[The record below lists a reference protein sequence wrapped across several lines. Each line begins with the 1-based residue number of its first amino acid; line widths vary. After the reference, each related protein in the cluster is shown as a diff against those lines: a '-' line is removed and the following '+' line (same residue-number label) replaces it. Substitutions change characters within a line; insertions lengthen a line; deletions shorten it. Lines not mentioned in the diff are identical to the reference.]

1 MKSVNNALEGK
12 AQRKMDYQ
20 QLVQEIQQD
29 PDVHRFIQEHKLSL
43 EEIQRSISK
52 FSQFISERD
61 RYRKGEEGYLSKG
74 YQPVLIMNQGYAD
87 VSYQKTDE
95 LIAAEKA
102 RELRN
107 RIQLLNLPESLRG
120 ISLQDLDL
128 DDRWATIEQLTKFIL
143 NYPQDYQGFYLYG
156 DFGIGKTY
164 LLAAFANDLATI
176 KGIQT
181 VMLHF
186 PTFVQDLKDGFKN
199 NTVRE
204 QIEEVKGVPCLIL
217 DDIGAEQFSSWL
229 RDEVLQVILQYRM
242 QENLPTFFSS
252 NLSFADLQ
260 KRMSRGKEGDE
271 SWQAQRVM
279 ERLRYLAK
287 EIHVPGA
294 NRRNQ

>member
-1 MKSVNNALEGK
+1 MKSVNKALEGR
-12 AQRKMDYQ
+12 AQGRFDYQ
-20 QLVQEIQQD
+20 QLVEEIMQD
-29 PDVHRFIQEHKLSL
+29 RDVATFIQEHQLNSA
-43 EEIQRSISK
+43 EIKKSISK

-61 RYRKGEEGYLSKG
+61 QFRNGDETYLAKG
-74 YQPVLIMNQGYAD
+74 YQPILVMNQGYAD
-87 VSYQKTDE
+87 VSYKETE
-95 LIAAEKA
+95 ALIAAEKEKEM
-102 RELRN
+102 RS
-107 RIQLLNLPESLRG
+107 RIRLLNLPESLRG
-120 ISLQDLDL
+120 ISLEDLDF
-128 DDRWATIEQLTKFIL
+128 DDRWMTIEQLVQFIVD
-143 NYPQDYQGFYLYG
+143 YPSQKQGLYLYG

-164 LLAAFANDLATI
+164 LLAAFANDLAMVR
-176 KGIQT
+176 GIST

-186 PTFVQDLKDGFKN
+186 PTFVQDLKGGFKN

-204 QIEEVKGVPCLIL
+204 QIEEVKGAPCLII

-252 NLSFADLQ
+252 NLSFSDLQ
-260 KRMSRGKEGDE
+260 QRMSKGKEGDE

-287 EIHVPGA
+287 EIHLPGA